1 MPHTVLTSTIKHHW
15 CKYEMTAIL
24 LSKQKPVVIPLYH
37 LEADFHVQHK
47 VKSSKVT
54 PEQATKAHRGS

>member
-15 CKYEMTAIL
+15 CKCEMTAVL

-37 LEADFHVQHK
+37 LEADFHVQLK
-47 VKSSKVT
+47 VK
-54 PEQATKAHRGS
+54 